1 MTKHKIRIL
10 EVKPILTEKEL
21 EKKEGDYFSESHYK
35 TIIKT
40 DCDIYGI
47 LDDDNIN
54 NGIDTIKN
62 TLDLNND
69 SITKNLN
76 ESINT
81 LGKTIEVNLN
91 DNINTLGKTI
101 EGNLNESMGS
111 LPEKLSN
118 EIIPKTYGVLDGTLD
133 NIREQ
138 MQDLTNSFN
147 NTSKIENPLILETPQ
162 PPPLS
167 DGNNIISKIKNL
179 KI

>member
-1 MTKHKIRIL
+1 
-10 EVKPILTEKEL
+10 
-21 EKKEGDYFSESHYK
+21 
-35 TIIKT
+35 
-40 DCDIYGI
+40 
-47 LDDDNIN
+47 
-54 NGIDTIKN
+54 
-62 TLDLNND
+62 
-69 SITKNLN
+69 
-76 ESINT
+76 
-81 LGKTIEVNLN
+81 
-91 DNINTLGKTI
+91 
-101 EGNLNESMGS
+101 MGS

-118 EIIPKTYGVLDGTLD
+118 EIIPKSYGVLDGTLD